1 MKVNLQGQVQP
12 TLQGSRWAC
21 GLQVVKA
28 GAKDLFTLTCG
39 VGMNARG
46 AECLCA
52 GCGREGYLF
61 PTHPSPFKLVYMSFL
76 LIVFIACFFCFLHPF
91 GV

>member
-21 GLQVVKA
+21 GPQVVNA
-28 GAKDLFTLTCG
+28 GAKDLSTLTCG

-46 AECLCA
+46 
-52 GCGREGYLF
+52 G
-61 PTHPSPFKLVYMSFL
+61 
-76 LIVFIACFFCFLHPF
+76 
-91 GV
+91 GVSVCWVW